1 MKRVIDESKDT
12 DQNYNYQRRIDDM
25 QGEDR

>member
-12 DQNYNYQRRIDDM
+12 DQYYNYRRRTDDM